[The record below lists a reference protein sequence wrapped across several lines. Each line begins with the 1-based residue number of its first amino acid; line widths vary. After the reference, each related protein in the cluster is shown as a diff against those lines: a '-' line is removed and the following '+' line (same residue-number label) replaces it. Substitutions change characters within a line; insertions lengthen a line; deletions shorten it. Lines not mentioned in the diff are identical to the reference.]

1 MNINDKI
8 RDEKLQYDINSATT
22 KIFALSS
29 SKIDKHEY
37 ITRKK
42 YCLHDDIRQKKTSNS
57 LIFWKDTQKIKE
69 DYCRAGGNKLKL
81 YNL

>member
-8 RDEKLQYDINSATT
+8 RHEKLQYDINSATT
-22 KIFALSS
+22 KIFALPS

-42 YCLHDDIRQKKTSNS
+42 YCLHDGIRQKKTSNVV
-57 LIFWKDTQKIKE
+57 E
-69 DYCRAGGNKLKL
+69 
-81 YNL
+81 

>member
-8 RDEKLQYDINSATT
+8 RHEKLQYDINSATT
-22 KIFALSS
+22 KIFALPS

-42 YCLHDDIRQKKTSNS
+42 YCLHDGIRQKKTSNS
-57 LIFWKDTQKIKE
+57 LIHLLE
-69 DYCRAGGNKLKL
+69 RHSENKKRPLQSRG
-81 YNL
+81 